1 MGKCSASSLLMAAA
15 GSLRLREDG
24 AAPLQSVPLEQW
36 GEFLALTDEARIT
49 LPIAMRYRDAAPEP
63 VRQWLDECISRNAQ
77 RHVQIVEAHARLA
90 DAMNSHGAEFI
101 VLKGLSHER
110 FWPENSRCRP
120 QYDIDLYCPRESVS
134 AAREAAASLGYEPV
148 RAEEPDADHLPVMIR
163 QTGWRWRGDYYDPQQ
178 PLALEI
184 HHRFWNPAL
193 GFSVRNAEQ
202 FPARRCFER
211 VDGVT
216 LPMLDRVDALDYA
229 AWHAV
234 RHLLRG
240 TLKIFHIYEL
250 AQYLHRS
257 ADDDGFWTAWQRQ
270 GAPEDRIT
278 ECVAF
283 RLAEVWFGCRLHGT
297 VERAVRKLPAN
308 VERWF
313 RLFAF
318 SPIAALEHPNKD
330 ELILNLCLS
339 GRADRLRI
347 TVRRLFPLLIPARA
361 RDDAHVREV
370 SPSVS
375 KPALKKAGFIAQ
387 RALHH
392 LRTLG
397 PVVRSGLRW
406 CLSGRASG

>member
-1 MGKCSASSLLMAAA
+1 MRKYSASALLLTAVR
-15 GSLRLREDG
+15 SLRPEEDG
-24 AAPLQSVPLEQW
+24 AALLRSIPLDEW

-49 LPIAMRYRDAAPEP
+49 LPIATRYRDTAPEP
-63 VRQWLDECISRNAQ
+63 VRQWLGECVARNAQ
-77 RHVQIVEAHARLA
+77 RHARIVEAHARLA
-90 DAMNSHGAEFI
+90 DAMNSQGAEFI
-101 VLKGLSHER
+101 ILKGLSHER

-134 AAREAAASLGYEPV
+134 AAREAAASLGYEFV
-148 RAEEPDADHLPVMIR
+148 RATEADADHLPVMIR

-184 HHRFWNPAL
+184 HHRFWNPSL
-193 GFSVRNAEQ
+193 GFSVRNANR
-202 FPARRCFER
+202 FPARRCFEA

-240 TLKIFHIYEL
+240 TLKIFHVYEL
-250 AQYLHRS
+250 AQYLDRS
-257 ADDDGFWTAWQRQ
+257 ADDDGFWTAWQNQ
-270 GAPEDRIT
+270 GAPEDRIP

-283 RLAEVWFGCRLHGT
+283 RLAEVWFGCRMH
-297 VERAVRKLPAN
+297 RAVESAVRRLPAN

-318 SPIAALEHPNKD
+318 SPIAALEHVNKD
-330 ELILNLCLS
+330 ELILNLCLA
-339 GRADRLRI
+339 GRADRLKI
-347 TVRRLFPLLIPARA
+347 AVQRLFPLLIPARA

-375 KPALKKAGFIAQ
+375 KPASKNAGFIAQ

-392 LRTLG
+392 LRALG
-397 PVVRSGLRW
+397 PVVQSGLRW
-406 CLSGRASG
+406 CLAGRESA